1 MRFERLRRQALP
13 CSEAAGW
20 LSDKELAV
28 MAECF

>member
-1 MRFERLRRQALP
+1 LRRQALP